1 MRRDNRNVDTLVAA
15 TSPSLSRRARLDG
28 VSKYRDPS
36 SSEEDQHESKRKRS
50 SRRRRGGEPEEAE
63 EVRDT
68 PALVKS
74 SRRSHSRRSVIA
86 QQSAEATED
95 VHEDH
100 SVHQKSTTGH
110 FTGRRSSQS
119 SQVESEEEDE
129 EEENED
135 EEDRKQ
141 SVRVRVPTK
150 IENVR
155 TLGGDGGG
163 LSKTTSSSRGFDR
176 DLRDVEVRSY
186 KEPRMHFGGRIP
198 NAPHPKRSHRSR
210 HRRRESRRHYDSS
223 SESGSSVDSY
233 SASSDGDGEDAM
245 FRRHERKRLRQEVDQ
260 PFLFCSSP
268 VLEFSSYSGSQCS
281 L

>member
-28 VSKYRDPS
+28 VSNYRDPS

-63 EVRDT
+63 ELRDT
-68 PALVKS
+68 PALAKS

-110 FTGRRSSQS
+110 FTGRRS